1 MNGLLAA
8 AGRGDGEAFDL
19 VLTQLS
25 GSIKHLVATMVRD
38 PAQAEE
44 VTQEVLFEMWR
55 TAVRYDSRKGSAT
68 AWALTIAR
76 RRAIDRV
83 RSMTARSVRERRNM
97 MATVPADAVSWDQVS
112 EAVEATLDRE
122 QLLHCLDKLS
132 DPQLQSVVLAFYGGY
147 SHTEIATLL
156 GLPLGTVKARIRG
169 ALASLRLCMQARGRP
184 GPEAGGPCRGPC
196 RGPWRERSRE
206 K

>member
-25 GSIKHLVATMVRD
+25 GSIQRLVRTMVRD
-38 PAQAEE
+38 RAQAEE
-44 VTQEVLFEMWR
+44 VTQEVLFEIWR

-68 AWALTIAR
+68 VWALTIAR
-76 RRAIDRV
+76 RRAIDRA
-83 RSMTARSVRERRNM
+83 RSMTARCVRERRTM
-97 MATVPADAVSWDQVS
+97 MAVPRDAVSWDQVS
-112 EAVEATLDRE
+112 EAVEAALDRE
-122 QLLHCLDKLS
+122 RLRHCLDKLS

-147 SHTEIATLL
+147 THAEIATLL

-169 ALASLRLCMQARGRP
+169 ALARLRSCMQASG
-184 GPEAGGPCRGPC
+184 
-196 RGPWRERSRE
+196 
-206 K
+206 

>member
-8 AGRGDGEAFDL
+8 AGHGDGEAFDL

-25 GSIKHLVATMVRD
+25 GSIQRLVRTIVRD

-44 VTQEVLFEMWR
+44 VTQEVVFEMWR

-68 AWALTIAR
+68 AWALIIAR
-76 RRAIDRV
+76 RRSIDRV

-97 MATVPADAVSWDQVS
+97 MATVSPHAVSWDQVS

-122 QLLHCLDKLS
+122 QLRHCLDMLS
-132 DPQLQSVVLAFYGGY
+132 DPQQQSVVLAFYGGY
-147 SHTEIATLL
+147 SHAEIATLL

-169 ALASLRLCMQARGRP
+169 ALASLRACMQASG
-184 GPEAGGPCRGPC
+184 
-196 RGPWRERSRE
+196 
-206 K
+206 

>member
-25 GSIKHLVATMVRD
+25 GSIQRLVRTVVRD

-83 RSMTARSVRERRNM
+83 RSMAARSVRERRNM
-97 MATVPADAVSWDQVS
+97 MATVPEDAVSWDQVS
-112 EAVEATLDRE
+112 EAVEVILDRE
-122 QLLHCLDKLS
+122 HLRHCLDKLS

-147 SHTEIATLL
+147 SHAEIATLL

-169 ALASLRLCMQARGRP
+169 ALASLRACMQASG
-184 GPEAGGPCRGPC
+184 
-196 RGPWRERSRE
+196 
-206 K
+206 